1 MTDQLLEST
10 QISAH
15 GTAYQRQGRTD
26 ASDVVLIHGAG
37 LDRRIWEPF
46 LPLLTSC
53 YRVVS
58 YDLYG
63 HGGSIAPPA
72 QLSLSV
78 CSSQLKEL
86 TDELGIQRC
95 AIIGF
100 SLGGMINRRF
110 ALDFPAFVR
119 ALVILNSPHQRTRR
133 QQRLIEQRASDTA
146 QGGPEATIEATM
158 ERWFTQKH
166 RHANPAAVQQVR
178 ECVLGNDPVSY
189 AQCRQVLATG
199 VLELIRP
206 APAIEAPAL
215 VMTCEHDSGSTPAM
229 SHAIASE
236 IAGSEVRIVP
246 ELQHLGLIEDPQA
259 FAAPIMDFLSRH
271 I

>member
-1 MTDQLLEST
+1 MPYQLPEST
-10 QISAH
+10 QIDAH
-15 GTAYQRQGRTD
+15 GTAYQRLGEAD
-26 ASDVVLIHGAG
+26 AKDVVLIHGIG
-37 LDRRIWEPF
+37 LDRYIWKCF
-46 LPLLTSC
+46 LSPLTSC
-53 YRVVS
+53 YRVLS
-58 YDLYG
+58 YDLSG
-63 HGGSIAPPA
+63 HGRSRAPQTEPT
-72 QLSLSV
+72 LSV
-78 CSSQLKEL
+78 YSKQLKAL
-86 TDELGIQRC
+86 LDELEIKRC

-110 ALDFPAFVR
+110 TLDFPECVQ
-119 ALVILNSPHQRTRR
+119 ALVILNSPHQRTPG

-146 QGGPEATIEATM
+146 QGGPGATIEATM
-158 ERWFTQKH
+158 ERWFTQAY
-166 RHANPAAVQQVR
+166 RHANPGAVQQVR

-199 VLELIRP
+199 VLELISP

-229 SHAIASE
+229 AHAIANE

-246 ELQHLGLIEDPQA
+246 KLRHLGLLEDPQA
-259 FAAPIMDFLSRH
+259 FVEPIMGFLRRH